1 MKHQPPHYH
10 SAYTPLQ
17 AKTFRAALGQLLA
30 QEFPHLG
37 GPKVRELFVAE
48 VERLVDTFY
57 PPRERLRLGQVL
69 WLAVDKR
76 ARPHDKLSMR
86 DTPLVPVVLTIVA
99 PEDIYAL
106 AHGKTRTEVSQ
117 QVVLRLHGEADAQ
130 GGVLAESDTA
140 VLLCYTP
147 GHIGDL
153 IRDYEIRTGEVVPRR
168 GTVHDLG
175 SSVTH
180 KGIIAYKA
188 LRERKSTLQVA
199 RETAHTCES
208 VDRYLR
214 DLARCYMCLKRLGQ
228 TVEQTTFTTGL
239 SLRLVRDYDDLIAEL
254 GLTDETFQEWLD
266 KIEGDQHKRQEPQAA

>member
-1 MKHQPPHYH
+1 MKHYPPHY
-10 SAYTPLQ
+10 SSTYSPLA
-17 AKTFRAALGQLLA
+17 AKTFRAALSQLLA
-30 QEFPHLG
+30 REFPHLG

-48 VERLVDTFY
+48 LEEVIDRFY

-76 ARPHDKLSMR
+76 SQPHDKLSMR
-86 DTPLVPVVLTIVA
+86 DTPLVPVVLTLVT

-117 QVVLRLHGEADAQ
+117 QVVLRLHQEAAAQ

-175 SSVTH
+175 GSVTH

-188 LRERKSTLQVA
+188 LREHKNTLQVA
-199 RETAHTCES
+199 RETAHTYES

-214 DLARCYMCLKRLGQ
+214 DLARCYLCLKRLGQ
-228 TVEQTTFTTGL
+228 TVAQTTFTTGL
-239 SLRLVRDYDDLIAEL
+239 SLRLVRDYDALITEL

-266 KIEGDQHKRQEPQAA
+266 KIEEDQHKRQEPQAG